1 MKTPTPERSGNQTSI
16 GGKRVLVTGGTG
28 LIGRNLAADLRA
40 RGYDVI
46 PVGHKDADLTDR
58 VATRSLFARHRPQV
72 LVHLAALVGGIHA
85 NSTRKA
91 EFYEVNALIN
101 THVVLAAREAGV
113 EFVHAMGTG
122 CAYPKRLEA
131 EVLREEEFLDG
142 TPEETNDAYAY
153 AKRGLLVHLE
163 SQRQQH
169 GIPYTYIIPAN
180 IFGPHDNFHPRWS
193 HVVPGLLARFLNAV
207 REGREEVEIWGSGGV
222 ERDFLY
228 IADCTDAIHAIM
240 ASGGSGVFNISSGR
254 RHTIREL
261 AETIAEET
269 GFQGRLVFN
278 TAYPDGQRTRVMSTA
293 RMDALRWRPK
303 HSLREGIRK
312 TVQWCRENP
321 DRWTTP
327 GS

>member
-1 MKTPTPERSGNQTSI
+1 MKTPTSERPTSTASLR
-16 GGKRVLVTGGTG
+16 GKRILVTGGMG
-28 LIGRNLAADLRA
+28 LIGRNLCEDLRS
-40 RGYDVI
+40 RGYDVSA
-46 PVGHKDADLTDR
+46 VDRKEGDLIELAAAR
-58 VATRSLFARHRPQV
+58 ALFARQRPQV

-113 EFVHAMGTG
+113 DVVHAMGTG

-131 EVLREEEFLDG
+131 DLLREEDFLDG
-142 TPEETNDAYAY
+142 IPEPTNDAYAY

-163 SQRQQH
+163 AQREQY
-169 GIPYTYIIPAN
+169 GIPYTYMIPAN
-180 IFGPHDNFHPRWS
+180 IFGPHDNFHPRFS
-193 HVVPGLLARFLNAV
+193 HVVPGLIQRFLRAAA
-207 REGREEVEIWGSGGV
+207 EGREEVEIWGTGEV

-228 IADCTDAIHAIM
+228 IADCTDALHTIM
-240 ASGGSGVFNISSGR
+240 ASGGTGVFNISSGR

-261 AETIAEET
+261 AATIAEET
-269 GFQGRLVFN
+269 GFRGRLVFN
-278 TAYPDGQRTRVMSTA
+278 TAYPDGQRTRVMSTT
-293 RMDALRWRPK
+293 RMDALGWRPK

-312 TVQWCRENP
+312 TIQWCKENP
-321 DRWTTP
+321 DRWMTP